1 MKQTIILATAISAIL
16 YSVSASAIDLYK
28 DKSNSVTASG
38 AIGVAVVNT
47 NDETHLVNGGSKIH
61 LDFSHAL
68 KNDFNVIGTFEWGVN
83 LVGDNQIAFNNDS
96 LVEQQNG
103 DFFYNRLGYVGFS
116 HPKYGSLTFGKQ
128 WGAWYDVVMDTDYGA
143 VWDGNASG
151 TYTFLSDGDLNGVGR
166 AEQAIQYRN
175 QFGGLSVALQMQ
187 VKHDEFTMDD
197 MNPFPMA
204 DMDSNTKV
212 KGQGYTAE
220 YGNTYGVG
228 LRYQLTKM
236 FTVTAGYN
244 RGEFDINNDNGS
256 KMSEV
261 DDIYGGGVV
270 FGDWLKPG
278 FYAAANYS
286 VSQYHDVDNIGRMLP
301 EAKGIEAVTSYL
313 FDNNF
318 RVYVQYDD
326 LNAGDK
332 YQQAYDGDK
341 FERQNVIT
349 SLQYQYDPQL
359 LIYLENRT
367 DLSNFKG
374 QHEKAMSTFD
384 DDGVALGFKYSF

>member
-1 MKQTIILATAISAIL
+1 MKQTVIIATAVSAIL
-16 YSVSASAIDLYK
+16 YSASASAVDLYQ
-28 DKSNSVTASG
+28 DRSNSVTASG

-47 NDETHLVNGGSKIH
+47 NDETHLVNNGSKVH

-68 KNDFNVIGTFEWGVN
+68 KNDVSVIGTFEWGVN
-83 LVGDNQIAFNNDS
+83 PVGDNQIAFNNDS
-96 LVEQQNG
+96 LVERQNS

-116 HPKYGSLTFGKQ
+116 HSKYGSLTFGKQ

-175 QFGGLSVALQMQ
+175 RFGGLSVALQMQ
-187 VKHDEFTMDD
+187 VKDDHFTMDD
-197 MNPFPMA
+197 LKAFPVAGMNKNA
-204 DMDSNTKV
+204 DVNGRNFTS
-212 KGQGYTAE
+212 E
-220 YGNTYGVG
+220 YGNTYGAG
-228 LRYQLTKM
+228 LRYKLSPV

-244 RGEFDINNDNGS
+244 RGEFDIDYGNS
-256 KMSEV
+256 EKMNEV

-270 FGDWLKPG
+270 LGDWMKPG

-286 VSQYHDVDNIGRMLP
+286 VSRYHDVDNIGRILP
-301 EAKGIEAVTSYL
+301 RAKGVEAVTSYL

-318 RVYVQYDD
+318 RIYVQYDD

-332 YQQAYDGDK
+332 YRQAYDGDK

-349 SLQYQYDPQL
+349 SLQYQYDPQT

-367 DLSNFKG
+367 DLSHFTG
-374 QHEKAMSTFD
+374 QHENAMSVYD
-384 DDGVALGFKYSF
+384 DDGVALGVLYSF

>member
-1 MKQTIILATAISAIL
+1 MKQTVILATAVSAIL

-38 AIGVAVVNT
+38 AIGVAVVNS
-47 NDETHLVNGGSKIH
+47 NDETHLVNGGSKVH
-61 LDFSHAL
+61 LDFNHAL
-68 KNDFNVIGTFEWGVN
+68 KNDLNVIGTFEWGVN
-83 LVGDNQIAFNNDS
+83 PVGDNQIAFNNDS

-128 WGAWYDVVMDTDYGA
+128 WSAWYDVVMDTDYGA

-175 QFGGLSVALQMQ
+175 QFDGLSVALQMQ

-270 FGDWLKPG
+270 LGDWLKPG

-301 EAKGIEAVTSYL
+301 EAKGVEAVTSYL

-318 RVYVQYDD
+318 RIVCS
-326 LNAGDK
+326 
-332 YQQAYDGDK
+332 
-341 FERQNVIT
+341 I
-349 SLQYQYDPQL
+349 
-359 LIYLENRT
+359 
-367 DLSNFKG
+367 
-374 QHEKAMSTFD
+374 
-384 DDGVALGFKYSF
+384 